1 MTGAEADRG
10 RASAAVLADLPVA
23 SWGPLLRAVRRAA
36 ERMDRSALPVA
47 LRPFAGWR
55 PERLAGEQP
64 RRAIA
69 AALGEDPRLREAV
82 GRALDDPPLWEAAES
97 TDVGRL
103 VSEHGAAVA
112 VAALAA
118 RGRWDDLAVVAAAS
132 AQEAAARGQAA
143 AEAARRQEV
152 TADAVTR
159 RRLTEELATARAD
172 RDTYRRRAEALE
184 QAQRRTEEERRRL
197 TERLE
202 EVEARAADLSRALAE
217 DRRRAARAQ
226 ERTQR
231 RLVDAEERAR
241 IDAGRVTRVAQEL
254 EALVADLRAAVTP
267 AATDAEPATDTE
279 PAPPPAPQPGDA
291 AEPGRGGGSGDTA
304 LRLVRE
310 QLVAVAGRP
319 CRLPP
324 GVGPDDPLGVE
335 ALLRVPGVMA
345 VLDGYNLT
353 KDARGRPLAA
363 LAEQRAWLLS
373 LAGGVAARFDR
384 RIVVV
389 FDGTDDLPGLAR
401 APRGVRLAFSVGEE
415 NADARIVAIV
425 GETGDDQPVLVVSS
439 DREVREDCTALGA
452 NVTSSRAFLRTAGA

>member
-1 MTGAEADRG
+1 MTAAAPDQG
-10 RASAAVLADLPVA
+10 RAGAAVLADLPVS

-55 PERLAGEQP
+55 PERLAGDQP

-82 GRALDDPPLWEAAES
+82 GKALDDPPLWAAAEFA
-97 TDVGRL
+97 DVGRL
-103 VSEHGAAVA
+103 VSEHGAAPA

-118 RGRWDDLAVVAAAS
+118 RGRWEDLAVVAAAS

-184 QAQRRTEEERRRL
+184 QVQRRTEEERRRM

-202 EVEARAADLSRALAE
+202 EVEARAAALTRALAE

-226 ERTQR
+226 ERAQR

-241 IDAGRVTRVAQEL
+241 VDADRVTRVAGDL
-254 EALVADLRAAVTP
+254 EALVAELRDAVTP
-267 AATDAEPATDTE
+267 AHSGP
-279 PAPPPAPQPGDA
+279 PAPPADTGDA
-291 AEPGRGGGSGDTA
+291 DPAVEDDGEVG

-310 QLVAVAGRP
+310 PLVAAAGRP
-319 CRLPP
+319 CRLPS

-335 ALLRVPGVMA
+335 ALLRVPGIVT

-353 KDARGRPLAA
+353 KDAGGRPLAA
-363 LAEQRAWLLS
+363 LPEQRAWLLS
-373 LAGGVAARFDR
+373 LAAGVAARFDR

-425 GETGDDQPVLVVSS
+425 EEAGDDQPVLVVSS
-439 DREVREDCTALGA
+439 DREVRDDCTALGA
-452 NVTSSRAFLRTAGA
+452 NVTAARAFLRMAGA